1 MSEKVLSIFIDESGD
16 FGKFEKHCPFY
27 LVTMVLHNQSY
38 DISDFV
44 VKFDEHLSNAN
55 FPIHAIHSGPLIRR
69 EKEYSDIERDRRH
82 YLFNSL
88 FHFARKLDI
97 NYLCIRLKKSP
108 DDDKIR
114 FTTKLSKII
123 AEKIRENTSLW
134 NSFDKIIIYY
144 DNGQTELTG
153 ILTAVFNA
161 LLNHVDIRK
170 VKPIDY
176 KLFQIAD
183 MICTLELLA
192 FKIENGLN
200 FSKSEHD
207 FFINPH
213 DFKKNYLK
221 YIEKKEI

>member
-88 FHFARKLDI
+88 FGFA
-97 NYLCIRLKKSP
+97 
-108 DDDKIR
+108 KIR
-114 FTTKLSKII
+114 ISTEMTKL
-123 AEKIRENTSLW
+123 
-134 NSFDKIIIYY
+134 
-144 DNGQTELTG
+144 
-153 ILTAVFNA
+153 ILPFRAKDV
-161 LLNHVDIRK
+161 LLHPN
-170 VKPIDY
+170 
-176 KLFQIAD
+176 
-183 MICTLELLA
+183 
-192 FKIENGLN
+192 
-200 FSKSEHD
+200 
-207 FFINPH
+207 
-213 DFKKNYLK
+213 
-221 YIEKKEI
+221 